1 MPSRPLNPSDPSS
14 ARADATTLTPDELR
28 AQRLANYA
36 ARPLDFDDVQLV
48 LERYAFTSL
57 GLRAVRELAP
67 LEYKAARTALARAR
81 EALALT
87 KAGDAPTLGGVSDPM
102 PWLAHA
108 RKAGRAVA
116 DDEVIGLR
124 AFLEASKRLGM
135 WLHERE
141 GRAPELATI
150 ARDLP
155 DFTDLIERLEA
166 TVDDRGRVRDH
177 ASPLLWRVR
186 KEESE
191 ISASLDKLLRG
202 YIARAD
208 IKAVLS
214 DPNPHRRGGRAVL
227 AVKAKSS
234 GRVRG
239 IVHDR
244 SSSGETVFIEPHE
257 AVLLGNKLS
266 EAQADERREVERILL
281 ELTRAILDAQPR
293 IERAAERLAQ
303 MELAFLGARW
313 AKEVDA
319 RPALITGD
327 PGVAKGLLL
336 RSARHPLLIE
346 QMREGR
352 LTEVIPIDLRLS
364 EDFDVLIITGPNTGG
379 KTLALKTAGLFA
391 LMTRAGLPIPAAEG
405 TSVPLYDGIVADIG
419 DEQEIQ
425 QSLSTFSSHLKRI
438 KAGLERATEMTLVLL
453 DELGSGTDP
462 DEGAALSEAVL
473 EQFLRR
479 RSPTL
484 VSTHIGKLKEFAF
497 RHPRAENA
505 CVEFDART
513 LSPCYHLIMGSPGES
528 GALVIARRL
537 GLPAAL
543 VDRAQE
549 RLVRRD
555 EDVRELMDDMRT
567 ARMQAERV
575 RTDAESRLEDAER
588 VKREVER
595 QSEAL
600 AQKSEVLEAE
610 AQKSIEDRVREAMKH
625 LEGARNVLA
634 QLPAAQRKAL
644 EDLLAS
650 VEGELT
656 GKALGERRAAFLASL
671 KKGSFVYLPRYK
683 QRVPVHK
690 IDHEKREITVKL
702 GAMSLSVP
710 FDEVTS
716 FESR

>member
-1 MPSRPLNPSDPSS
+1 MSAQPVSS
-14 ARADATTLTPDELR
+14 ADPNEAVPRADELR
-28 AQRLANYA
+28 ARRLADYA
-36 ARPLDFDDVQLV
+36 ARALDFDDVQAL
-48 LERYAFTSL
+48 LERYTATSL
-57 GLRAVRELAP
+57 GLRAVRELVP
-67 LEYKAARTALARAR
+67 LEYKAAKAALARVR
-81 EALALT
+81 EAIALAQ
-87 KAGDAPTLGGVSDPM
+87 AGDAPTFGGVSDPL
-102 PWLAHA
+102 PALAHA
-108 RKAGRAVA
+108 RKAGRALA
-116 DDEVIGLR
+116 DDELIALR
-124 AFLEASKRLGM
+124 AFAEAVERLAM
-135 WLHERE
+135 WLKERE
-141 GRAPELATI
+141 ARARELAAL

-155 DFTDLIERLEA
+155 EFTELLERLDA
-166 TVDDRGRVRDH
+166 TVDERGRVRDH

-186 KEESE
+186 KEEADL
-191 ISASLDKLLRG
+191 SAQLDKLLRA
-202 YIARAD
+202 YIARSD
-208 IKAVLS
+208 LKAVLS

-257 AVLLGNKLS
+257 AVLLGNQLS
-266 EAQADERREVERILL
+266 ECQADERREVERILL
-281 ELTRAILDAQPR
+281 ELTRAVLDAQPR
-293 IERAAERLAQ
+293 FERSAERLAQ
-303 MELAFLGARW
+303 LELAFACARW
-313 AKEVDA
+313 AREVDA
-319 RPALITGD
+319 RPALVAGD
-327 PGVAKGLLL
+327 AGVAKGLLL
-336 RSARHPLLIE
+336 RTARHPILIE
-346 QMREGR
+346 QQRAGK
-352 LTEVIPIDLRLS
+352 LADVVPIDLRLS

-391 LMTRAGLPIPAAEG
+391 LMTRAGLPVPAAEG

-438 KAGLERATEMTLVLL
+438 KAGLERASEMTLVLL

-473 EQFLRR
+473 EQFLRK

-513 LSPCYHLIMGSPGES
+513 LAPCYHLIMGSPGES

-537 GLPAAL
+537 GLPAVL

-625 LEGARNVLA
+625 LEQARTLLP
-634 QLPAAQRKAL
+634 QLPAAQKKSM
-644 EDLLAS
+644 EELLTEI
-650 VEGELT
+650 EGELT
-656 GKALGERRAAFLASL
+656 GKALGERRAAFLATL
-671 KKGSFVYLPRYK
+671 KKGSFVYVPRYK

-702 GAMSLSVP
+702 GAMTLSVP

-716 FESR
+716 SDAR

>member
-1 MPSRPLNPSDPSS
+1 MSATVSSDEPNPADV
-14 ARADATTLTPDELR
+14 ARAR
-28 AQRLANYA
+28 RLADYA
-36 ARPLDFDDVQLV
+36 ARSLDFDDVQAL
-48 LERYAFTSL
+48 LERYAQTSL

-67 LEYKAARTALARAR
+67 LEYKAAKASLARVR
-81 EALALT
+81 EAIGLAQ
-87 KAGDAPTLGGVSDPM
+87 AGDLPNLSGVSDPL
-102 PWLAHA
+102 PALTHA
-108 RKAGRAVA
+108 RKAGRALA
-116 DDEVIGLR
+116 DDELIALR
-124 AFLEASKRLGM
+124 AFAEAVERLST
-135 WLHERE
+135 WLGEHQD
-141 GRAPELATI
+141 RAPSLA
-150 ARDLP
+150 ALRDDLP
-155 DFTDLIERLEA
+155 DFKPLLERLEA
-166 TVDDRGRVRDH
+166 TLDERGRVRDH

-186 KEESE
+186 KEESDL
-191 ISASLDKLLRG
+191 SAQLDKLLRA
-202 YIARAD
+202 YIARSD
-208 IKAVLS
+208 VKVVLS

-281 ELTRAILDAQPR
+281 ELTRHVLESQPR
-293 IERAAERLAQ
+293 FERAAERLAQ
-303 MELAFLGARW
+303 LELASVCARW
-313 AKEVDA
+313 AREVDA
-319 RPALITGD
+319 RPALVSGD
-327 PGVAKGLLL
+327 PGVAKGMLL
-336 RSARHPLLIE
+336 RSARHPILIE
-346 QMREGR
+346 QQREKK
-352 LTEVIPIDLRLS
+352 LSEVVPIDLRLG
-364 EDFDVLIITGPNTGG
+364 EDFDVLLITGPNTGG
-379 KTLALKTAGLFA
+379 KTLALKTAGLFV
-391 LMTRAGLPIPAAEG
+391 LMTRAGLPVPAAEG

-438 KAGLERATEMTLVLL
+438 KAGLERASEMTLVLL

-473 EQFLRR
+473 EQFLRK

-505 CVEFDART
+505 CVEFDAKT
-513 LSPCYHLIMGSPGES
+513 LAPRYHLILGTPGES

-537 GLPAAL
+537 GLPAPL

-555 EDVRELMDDMRT
+555 EDVRALMDDMRK

-588 VKREVER
+588 VKREVESAR
-595 QSEAL
+595 AAL
-600 AQKSEVLEAE
+600 QQKSDVLEAE
-610 AQKSIEDRVREAMKH
+610 AQKSIEDRVREAVKH
-625 LEGARNVLA
+625 LEQARTLLP

-644 EDLLAS
+644 EETLGAI
-650 VEGELT
+650 EGELT
-656 GKALGERRAAFLASL
+656 GKALGERRATFLASL
-671 KKGSFVYLPRYK
+671 KKGSFIYLPRYK
-683 QRVPVHK
+683 QRVPIHK
-690 IDHEKREITVKL
+690 IDHEKREVTVKL
-702 GAMSLSVP
+702 GSMTLSVP